1 MSTSEI
7 AKLESRWRENRQG
20 LTFAPLAEAYRKM
33 KEPQRALE
41 ILGEGLALHPDYI
54 PASIVL
60 GRCHLDLGDDAAAEA
75 AFGRVLALDG
85 ENVIALKAL
94 ADITERHLRFDES
107 ENWLRQLLVI
117 DRSNDEARAQLTRVE
132 DSRRNTIGVVRDET
146 GAAADTSAEDDTGEM
161 LAASSAERPAEA
173 PEPDSAPVEPD
184 DAGHDFEPVDA
195 VPEAPAEQDHAPHAA
210 WLAFDTADAAQG
222 VGSTEPQELLPSDV
236 AAPELAAPASPDFES
251 PLDMSDSLIPVQHAD
266 ELELRSSGASEFQ
279 SPDASADLALSPV
292 LADAE
297 RSDAFGAID
306 LPPDALE
313 DDDFAADDGLADE
326 LVANELVATDGPS
339 TAGFGGDDGL
349 GDDLTDDGL
358 SDDLDDDEIPADA
371 ILEPLDTADEPVP
384 HEWTPMSADQEVEAD
399 SWAGQATGWP
409 DAPDAST
416 PSEEPSAETPPAQA
430 ESADDSPVVPDAE
443 PDLVVTE
450 SMAELYLRQGHA
462 HDALTIYRELYLRR
476 PDDARLRNRVT
487 ELETAQAAADPGEP
501 EVPVYSAGAGGRS
514 VAALFQDLLAAR
526 PAPASWAPLGS
537 APASATGP
545 AAAPGG
551 ATADGSEGEPTRPA
565 DDRLSLSAVFGD
577 DSSPVPPAISTAQA
591 GDGMSFDAFFDA
603 TPTAEP
609 APRRAAA
616 RDDDDLD
623 QFHAW
628 LQNLKR

>member
-1 MSTSEI
+1 
-7 AKLESRWRENRQG
+7 
-20 LTFAPLAEAYRKM
+20 
-33 KEPQRALE
+33 
-41 ILGEGLALHPDYI
+41 
-54 PASIVL
+54 
-60 GRCHLDLGDDAAAEA
+60 
-75 AFGRVLALDG
+75 VLALDG

-94 ADITERHLRFDES
+94 ADITERRLRFDES

-146 GAAADTSAEDDTGEM
+146 GAAADTSAGDYTGEM
-161 LAASSAERPAEA
+161 LAATGAERSAEASEPA
-173 PEPDSAPVEPD
+173 SAPVEPD
-184 DAGHDFEPVDA
+184 DAEHDFEPVDA
-195 VPEAPAEQDHAPHAA
+195 VADAPAEQDHAPHAP
-210 WLAFDTADAAQG
+210 WLSFDSADAAQG
-222 VGSTEPQELLPSDV
+222 VGSTETQELLPSDV
-236 AAPELAAPASPDFES
+236 AAPELAAPAPPDFES

-292 LADAE
+292 LADAGPP
-297 RSDAFGAID
+297 DAFGAID

-313 DDDFAADDGLADE
+313 DDDFAAEDVVEDE
-326 LVANELVATDGPS
+326 LVAIDGSS
-339 TAGFGGDDGL
+339 TAGFGGDDGF
-349 GDDLTDDGL
+349 DDDPTDDGL

-399 SWAGQATGWP
+399 TWAGQATAWP
-409 DAPDAST
+409 DAPDAT
-416 PSEEPSAETPPAQA
+416 APSVEPSAAETPAAQP

-462 HDALTIYRELYLRR
+462 HEALTIYRELYLRR

-501 EVPVYSAGAGGRS
+501 EIPVYSAGAGGRS

-526 PAPASWAPLGS
+526 PAPASWSPLGA
-537 APASATGP
+537 APASATAP

-551 ATADGSEGEPTRPA
+551 ATADASEGEPTRPA

-577 DSSPVPPAISTAQA
+577 DSSPVPPAVPAAQA